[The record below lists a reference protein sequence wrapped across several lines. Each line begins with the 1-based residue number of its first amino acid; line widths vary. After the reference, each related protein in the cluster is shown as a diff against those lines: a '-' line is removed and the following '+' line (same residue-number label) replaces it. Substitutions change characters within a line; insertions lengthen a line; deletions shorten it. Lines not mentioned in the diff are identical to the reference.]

1 MNKKKIR
8 VIALGVLCLVLNLAA
23 VWYSVT
29 FNESRLVVP
38 TDFSTYVFRVQD
50 LPMMGAVLL
59 LTAYVF
65 YLVFL
70 VWQAAG
76 KSKRREVETKVTRK
90 VDPRLGLLG
99 FAGFLGFLG
108 FWTYRLDGTVTP
120 FLFFVFFGF
129 FGFYYDGKVS
139 GTFMDER
146 YLENTARAQLEAS
159 RLSLS
164 LIFLSLLLVGSGRL
178 MGSLEYTLIAET
190 IIISLCIALYLFLGS
205 YLLYRYDH
213 DDKTDDGEEE

>member
-8 VIALGVLCLVLNLAA
+8 IIALGVLCLALNLAA
-23 VWYSVT
+23 GWYSVT

-38 TDFSTYVFRVQD
+38 ADFSTYVFRVQD

-59 LTAYVF
+59 LVAYAVW
-65 YLVFL
+65 LVL
-70 VWQAAG
+70 LIWQAAG
-76 KSKRREVETKVTRK
+76 RRKRREAETKIARK
-90 VDPRLGLLG
+90 TDPRLGLLG

-120 FLFFVFFGF
+120 FAFFVFFGF
-129 FGFYYDGKVS
+129 FGLYYDGKMS
-139 GTFMDER
+139 GVLMDER
-146 YLENTARAQLEAS
+146 YRENSARAQLKAS

-164 LIFLSLLLVGSGRL
+164 LIFLSLIVVGQGRL
-178 MGSLEYTLIAET
+178 LGSLEYTLIAEL
-190 IIISLCIALYLFLGS
+190 IAVSLCIALYLFLGS

-213 DDKTDDGEEE
+213 DDKRDDGEEE